1 MLRNVFI
8 GLVLMALFLVS
19 PAFGADTGQQKDALA
34 AAENWLALIDN
45 GEYAKSWADAAPYLK
60 KVITEAEWVQK
71 MQEVRK
77 PLGKPV
83 SRKVKSETPKTS
95 LPNAPEGQYIVI
107 EFETSFANG
116 KMGLENVN
124 TRLESNGKWRVAG
137 YGIQWQ

>member
-77 PLGKPV
+77 PLGKPFE
-83 SRKVKSETPKTS
+83 KSEERDS
-95 LPNAPEGQYIVI
+95 EDL
-107 EFETSFANG
+107 FA
-116 KMGLENVN
+116 K
-124 TRLESNGKWRVAG
+124 RP
-137 YGIQWQ
+137 

>member
-1 MLRNVFI
+1 MLRNILI
-8 GLVLMALFLVS
+8 GLGLMAMILVS
-19 PAFGADTGQQKDALA
+19 PAFGADTGQQQDALA
-34 AAENWLALIDN
+34 AAENWLAMIDN
-45 GEYAKSWADAAPYLK
+45 GEYAKSWADAAQYFK

>member
-1 MLRNVFI
+1 MLRDVFI
-8 GLVLMALFLVS
+8 GFVLIAMLLVS
-19 PAFGADTGQQKDALA
+19 AAFGADTGQQKDALA
-34 AAENWLALIDN
+34 AAENWLTVNDK
-45 GEYAKSWADAAPYLK
+45 GEYAKSWAEAAQYFK

-71 MQEVRK
+71 MQEVRN

-116 KMGLENVN
+116 KIGLENVN